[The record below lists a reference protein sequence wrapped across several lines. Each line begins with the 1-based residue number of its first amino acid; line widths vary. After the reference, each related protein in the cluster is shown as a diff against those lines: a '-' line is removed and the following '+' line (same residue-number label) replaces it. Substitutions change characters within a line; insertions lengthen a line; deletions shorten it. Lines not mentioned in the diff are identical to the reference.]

1 MLFSRKAEIRRG
13 AVNFKT
19 SDNFLPYFASITI
32 ITTIFVIF
40 QGVSAKCR
48 FKRHQLKSEIQHNN
62 KIVGGLPETET
73 IEVSVQPTSTFSFLL
88 AF

>member
-1 MLFSRKAEIRRG
+1 MQNADFNCLGWNGFLRKKLCCFLGKAEIRRG

-19 SDNFLPYFASITI
+19 SDNFLSYFASITI

-48 FKRHQLKSEIQHNN
+48 FKDTNEN
-62 KIVGGLPETET
+62 
-73 IEVSVQPTSTFSFLL
+73 
-88 AF
+88 